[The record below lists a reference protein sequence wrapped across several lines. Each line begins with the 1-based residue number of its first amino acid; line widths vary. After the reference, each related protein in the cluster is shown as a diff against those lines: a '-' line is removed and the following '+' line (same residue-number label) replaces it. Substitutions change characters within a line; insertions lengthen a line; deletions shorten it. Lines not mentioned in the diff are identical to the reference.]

1 MTFNEFEAI
10 VKEHRPEI
18 TVFSHGEFAGNK
30 INVAV
35 IFNPSGHGK
44 VYKYNGN
51 YCNVLNKLGIKAIYS
66 EDLWNLEM
74 CLKRAIESHGEPNI
88 FTDEPIDNT
97 EEIARLE
104 KEIEEIKRD
113 YIIVKK

>member
-1 MTFNEFEAI
+1 MTFKEFEAI

-18 TVFSHGEFAGNK
+18 TVFSHGEFSGNK

-44 VYKYNGN
+44 VYKYNGS
-51 YCNVLNKLGIKAIYS
+51 YCYVLNKLGIKAIYS

-74 CLKRAIESHGEPNI
+74 ALKRAIESHGTPNI
-88 FTDEPIDNT
+88 FSNETIDNT

>member
-1 MTFNEFEAI
+1 MTFNEFERI

-18 TVFSHGEFAGNK
+18 TVYPHGDFKRNK
-30 INVAV
+30 INVTV

-44 VYKYNGN
+44 VYHYNGS
-51 YCNVLNKLGIKAIYS
+51 YCYVLNKLGIKAIYS

-74 CLKRAIESHGEPNI
+74 CLKREIETNGEPNI
-88 FTDEPIDNT
+88 FDDEPMDNS
-97 EEIARLE
+97 EDIARLE